1 MSSSGDGGS
10 VNLKRV
16 AGVGRRRRILTQKES
31 LQSNHVNLGAF
42 AYPRDE
48 V

>member
-16 AGVGRRRRILTQKES
+16 AGVGRRRRILETEC
-31 LQSNHVNLGAF
+31 LQSNHVNSGTLM
-42 AYPRDE
+42 YPRDK